1 MNYLPLLLIRFV
13 LATVMIIVLAL
24 VSGRAL
30 ADSIRL
36 ATTTSTYNS
45 GLLDYLLSHYAK
57 VSDTEVQV
65 IAVGTGKALK
75 MGENGDVDLVMTHAP
90 NAEALFL
97 DQGFGIEAQG
107 VMFNDFV
114 IVGPEDDSAKVSAA
128 DTVTDGLL
136 LIAASNKR
144 FISRGDDSGTHKKE
158 LQLWQHLGAL
168 PTFKGYLESGRGM
181 GHSLQMASEMGAYT
195 MTDRGT
201 WLALQD
207 KLALRLVLESDPRL
221 INSYQVILVNPT
233 RHPHVNIDSARKF
246 AQWLVSSE
254 GQEVIGNFRI
264 NGEVLFVPVAKPP
277 AR

>member
-57 VSDTEVQV
+57 VSDTGVQV

-90 NAEALFL
+90 NAEARFL

-158 LQLWQHLGAL
+158 LQLWQHLGTL

-264 NGEVLFVPVAKPP
+264 NGEVLFVPAAKPP

>member
-1 MNYLPLLLIRFV
+1 MNYLPLPLMRSV
-13 LATVMIIVLAL
+13 LATVIIMALPL
-24 VSGRAL
+24 VSGTVL
-30 ADSIRL
+30 ADRIRL

-45 GLLDYLLSHYAK
+45 GLLDYLLHHYAK

-90 NAEALFL
+90 KAEARFL
-97 DQGFGIEAQG
+97 DQGFGIEAKG

-114 IVGPEDDSAKVSAA
+114 IVGPKEDSAKVSTAH
-128 DTVTDGLL
+128 TVTDGLL

-158 LQLWQHLGAL
+158 LQLWHHLGAL

-201 WLALQD
+201 WLAMQD

-221 INSYQVILVNPT
+221 INPYQVILVNPT
-233 RHPHVNIDSARKF
+233 RHPHVNIESARQF
-246 AQWLVSSE
+246 SQWLVSSD
-254 GQEVIGNFRI
+254 GQKVIGNFRI
-264 NGEVLFVPVAKPP
+264 NGEVLFVPAAKPP
-277 AR
+277 IR

>member
-57 VSDTEVQV
+57 VSDTGVQV

-90 NAEALFL
+90 NAEARFL

-264 NGEVLFVPVAKPP
+264 NGEVLFVPAAKPP

>member
-1 MNYLPLLLIRFV
+1 MKCLQLLLMRASLISV
-13 LATVMIIVLAL
+13 LTF
-24 VSGRAL
+24 VSGISL

-45 GLLDYLLSHYAK
+45 GLLDYLLSHYAQ
-57 VSDTEVQV
+57 VSDTEVLV

-75 MGENGDVDLVMTHAP
+75 MAENGDVDLVMTHAP
-90 NAEALFL
+90 AAEARFL
-97 DQGFGIEAQG
+97 DQGFGIEAHG
-107 VMFNDFV
+107 VMYNDFV
-114 IVGPEDDSAKVSAA
+114 IVGPKEDSAKISGAH
-128 DTVTDGLL
+128 TVTDGLS

-158 LQLWQHLGAL
+158 LQLWLHLGAL

-221 INSYQVILVNPT
+221 LNPYQVILVNPK
-233 RHPHVNIDSARKF
+233 RHPHVNVNSARKF
-246 AQWLVSSE
+246 AQWLISSD
-254 GQEVIGNFRI
+254 GQKTIGKFRI
-264 NGEVLFVPVAKPP
+264 NGEVLFVPSAK
-277 AR
+277 